1 MVKPQTVGQYRLQQ
15 ILGDFYIPG
24 MEINKRSIKEILGK
38 VAAERPEDY
47 ADIADKMMRLGRDTG
62 EGTGGGSF
70 SISDLKTPKGAEI
83 RRLKLQA
90 EIQEVL
96 ADAPPS
102 MQNELITKILAK
114 AQKDDPQQTF
124 DEVNKNNNPLATIV
138 KGAGRGNNASL
149 ARLVSSDLMY
159 ADNAGKPIA
168 VPVLRSYSQ
177 GLTPGEFIAS
187 TFGARKG
194 LNEAK
199 LSVASGGYMAK
210 LIANAAHR
218 VVVTGDDGRD
228 DSEALDRGLPV
239 DTDDDDNVGALL
251 ARDTAG
257 YKRNTVLTPKI
268 LQQLKK
274 KGQDEILVR
283 SPITT
288 ADPDGGVYA
297 KDVGHREGDRL
308 PEVGSAIG
316 ITAGQAISEPVTQS
330 VLSAKHK
337 GGLAEE
343 DKGLSGFDLVDRL
356 FNTPKDF
363 RESATYAEADG
374 SVEDVF
380 AAPQGGNYVKV
391 SGTDYFVPRGV
402 KVTVKKGDV
411 VEAGDTLSAGVI
423 NPRKLI
429 QHKGLGE
436 GARQFTLALRSAI
449 KDSGLYSNRR
459 NIELVAKGLVNRV
472 RIDEEFGDY
481 APGDLV
487 PYNEVAAVYQ
497 PRAEAKETGLQSV
510 AGKYLE
516 KPVLHYTIGTRVTP
530 SVVKKLEKHG
540 IKRITTHSERPQFSS
555 EMVPATQLLKSD
567 SDWMTRQTGTGL
579 TKGLLDATHKGL
591 ESDQKGTSFVASR
604 AMGLNFNDPR
614 NKVHLPTPGAK
625 REMFN
630 LGHM

>member
-1 MVKPQTVGQYRLQQ
+1 MAKPKTVGQYRLQK
-15 ILGDFYIPG
+15 ILGDSYVPG
-24 MEINKRSIKEILGK
+24 MEINKKSIKQILGQ
-38 VAAERPEDY
+38 VAAERPEEY
-47 ADIADKMMRLGRDTG
+47 GPIADKLMRLGRDTG

-70 SISDLKTPKGAEI
+70 SIADLKTPKGAEI

-90 EIQEVL
+90 DIQEVL
-96 ADAPPS
+96 ADAPPE
-102 MQNELITKILAK
+102 MQDELITKILAK
-114 AQKDDPQQTF
+114 AQKDDPRLTF
-124 DEVNKNNNPLATIV
+124 EEVDKNDNPLAKII

-159 ADNAGKPIA
+159 ADNLGKPIP

-177 GLTPGEFIAS
+177 GMTPGEFVAS

-194 LNEAK
+194 INEAK

-210 LIANAAHR
+210 LIGNAAHR
-218 VVVTGDDGRD
+218 LVVTEEDGRD
-228 DSEALDRGLPV
+228 DTLALNRGLPV

-251 ARDTAG
+251 AKDIAG

-274 KGQDEILVR
+274 KGHDEILVR

-308 PEVGSAIG
+308 PERGAAVG

-343 DKGLSGFDLVDRL
+343 DTGLKGFDLINKL

-363 RESATYAEADG
+363 RESATYSDIDG
-374 SVEDVF
+374 TVEGVSE
-380 AAPQGGNYVKV
+380 APQGGQYVKV
-391 SGTDYFVPRGV
+391 SGQDFFVPRGV
-402 KVTVKKGDV
+402 KLKVKKGDV
-411 VEAGDTLSAGVI
+411 VEAGDALSDGVL
-423 NPRKLI
+423 NPRKI
-429 QHKGLGE
+429 IEHKGLGE

-449 KDSGLYSNRR
+449 KDSGMYSNRR

-472 RIDEEFGDY
+472 RINEEFGDY

-487 PYNEVAAVYQ
+487 PYNEVASVYQ
-497 PRAEAKETGLQSV
+497 PREGAKETGLQSV

-516 KPVLHYTIGTRVTP
+516 RPVLHYTIGTRVTP

-540 IKRITTHSERPQFSS
+540 IKRITTHQDKPQFSA
-555 EMVPATQLLKSD
+555 EMVQAADLLKTD

-591 ESDQKGTSFVASR
+591 ESDERGTSFVASR
-604 AMGLNFNDPR
+604 AAGLSFNDPR
-614 NKVHLPTPGAK
+614 NKVHLENPGAK
-625 REMFN
+625 RERFN